1 MLVMVYITD
10 QFVSGLNNP
19 FVDYIQL
26 FLAQYNTWIVMYQTR
41 YQSKGLI
48 DTINLKEEWRIMC

>member
-26 FLAQYNTWIVMYQTR
+26 FLAQYNT
-41 YQSKGLI
+41 
-48 DTINLKEEWRIMC
+48 